1 MRLVIT
7 PTAEARIEHQFTE
20 GIARFG
26 RRTAEKTFARVDH
39 FFQTTLLHVPGAGT
53 FISERKLYE
62 WYITRT
68 HSSPSTASSTPPM
81 SCACWRSFTMRRI
94 GPASILMPE
103 H

>member
-26 RRTAEKTFARVDH
+26 RRTAEKTFARADH
-39 FFQTTLLHVPGAGT
+39 FFQTTLLQVPGAGT
-53 FISERKLYE
+53 YISERKTYE

-68 HSSPSTASSTPPM
+68 PFVAVY
-81 SCACWRSFTMRRI
+81 RI
-94 GPASILMPE
+94 E
-103 H
+103 HAADVVRLLAFFHHAQDRAGFDPDA